1 MHTIARTLA
10 FAALF
15 ASAPAFAE
23 QSLIDQLRDACGEEV
38 RDLCTDISPGNGRLV
53 ACLYANENQLAP
65 RCSYVLYQASP
76 HLGDMIAG
84 LTRMANACKADIESL
99 CQDFQPGQG
108 GIAKCLQLR
117 KASVSAGCS
126 EAIAASGIETKVAK

>member
-1 MHTIARTLA
+1 MHRLARTLA
-10 FAALF
+10 FAAILV
-15 ASAPAFAE
+15 AAPAFAA
-23 QSLIDQLRDACGEEV
+23 QSLIDQLRDACGDEV
-38 RDLCTDISPGNGRLV
+38 RDLCADISPGNGRLV

-84 LTRMANACKADIESL
+84 LTRMANACRADVEQL

-108 GIAKCLQLR
+108 GIANCLRLR
-117 KASVSAGCS
+117 KAQVSAGCN
-126 EAIAASGIETKVAK
+126 EAIAASGVETKTTR

>member
-1 MHTIARTLA
+1 MHTYARTLA
-10 FAALF
+10 LAALLV
-15 ASAPAFAE
+15 SAPAFAA
-23 QSLIDQLRDACGEEV
+23 QSLIDQLRDACGDEV
-38 RDLCTDISPGNGRLV
+38 RDLCSDVSPGNGRLV

-65 RCSYVLYQASP
+65 RCNYVLYQAAP
-76 HLGDMIAG
+76 ELGNMIAG
-84 LTRMANACKADIESL
+84 LTRMANACKADVEQL

-126 EAIAASGIETKVAK
+126 EAIAASGVEPKVAK